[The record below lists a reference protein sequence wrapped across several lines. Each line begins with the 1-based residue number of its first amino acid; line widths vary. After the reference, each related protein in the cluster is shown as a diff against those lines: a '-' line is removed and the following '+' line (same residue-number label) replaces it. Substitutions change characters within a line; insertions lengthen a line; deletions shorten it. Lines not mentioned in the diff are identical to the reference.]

1 MFERPRRS
9 SMLKLF
15 ATALVALVVTTMSPV
30 AANAT
35 TLGASSTSGA
45 RDAHRVRRNVKERAR
60 TQIGASYSYGGS
72 APRAFDCSGFT
83 MWTFER
89 LANLPHN
96 STDQFNLAQRRGYK
110 RIWKRSRL
118 KVGDLVFHH
127 TTSSRVGHA
136 GVYIGRGRF
145 ISSTTSE
152 GVRVRSLYDSYW
164 GPRWVGATRIPA
176 TQNR

>member
-1 MFERPRRS
+1 
-9 SMLKLF
+9 MLRLL
-15 ATALVALVVTTMSPV
+15 ATTAVALVVTTMYPV
-30 AANAT
+30 AADAT
-35 TLGASSTSGA
+35 TLGAPSINDSHN
-45 RDAHRVRRNVKERAR
+45 AHRVRHNVKERAR
-60 TQIGASYSYGGS
+60 SQIGASYSYGGT

-96 STDQFNLAQRRGYK
+96 STDQFNLAHRRGYK
-110 RIWKRSRL
+110 RIWKRNRL

-136 GVYIGRGRF
+136 GIYVGNGHF

-164 GPRWVGATRIPA
+164 GPRWVGATRLPA
-176 TQNR
+176 TQN